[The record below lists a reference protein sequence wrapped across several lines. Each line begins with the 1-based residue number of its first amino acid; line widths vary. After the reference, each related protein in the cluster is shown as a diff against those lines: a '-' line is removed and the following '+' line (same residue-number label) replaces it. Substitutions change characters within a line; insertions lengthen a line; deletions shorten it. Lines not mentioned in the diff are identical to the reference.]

1 MPISARN
8 CFAARIIR
16 IGQTAASADVELQL
30 PGGERIVCVVTSNRA
45 LTLRLKPGGA
55 AHALVSAASI
65 ILTTECEN
73 AFRFSARN
81 QLTGSIR
88 QLDAGPE
95 NTEVVVALRGGDALV
110 ALVSNASAKELGLT
124 EGKAVCAM
132 FKASS
137 VILGVA
143 V

>member
-1 MPISARN
+1 MPTSARN
-8 CFAARIIR
+8 CFAARIIHIR
-16 IGQTAASADVELQL
+16 QAAASAEVELLL

-45 LTLRLKPGGA
+45 LTLRLQPGGA
-55 AHALVSAASI
+55 AHALVNASSI
-65 ILTTECEN
+65 IVTTECEN
-73 AFRFSARN
+73 VFKFSARN
-81 QLTGSIR
+81 QLAGSIKR
-88 QLDAGPE
+88 LGAGME
-95 NTEVVVALRGGDALV
+95 NTEVVVALRGGDQLV
-110 ALVSNASAKELGLT
+110 AVVGNASAKELELV